1 MRVAG
6 ARRFGK
12 CLFFPKV
19 FDFRPGFKN
28 SVILGLGGNIGD
40 VKKRFNGLYFKLSRD
55 SRFHIVENSALLINE
70 AFGFKE
76 QADFTNAVMLVQ
88 TSLAAR
94 QILKITANLEKRFGL
109 VRSFKNAPRT
119 LDIDI
124 LYFSGRSR
132 NDARLTLPHPGA
144 QSRASVILPLGTMK
158 RVSKSGVRF

>member
-6 ARRFGK
+6 ARRFSK

-19 FDFRPGFKN
+19 FDFRPDFKN
-28 SVILGLGGNIGD
+28 SVILGVGGNIGD

-76 QADFTNAVMLVQ
+76 QADFTNAVMLAQ

-94 QILKITANLEKRFGL
+94 QILKITANLERRCGR

-132 NDARLTLPHPGA
+132 NDVRLTLPHPGA

-158 RVSKSGVRF
+158 RVYKSGVRF

>member
-6 ARRFGK
+6 ARRFSK

-19 FDFRPGFKN
+19 FDFRPDFKN
-28 SVILGLGGNIGD
+28 SVILGVGGNIGY
-40 VKKRFNGLYFKLSRD
+40 VKKRFNRLHFTLSRD
-55 SRFHIVENSALLINE
+55 TRFHVVENSALLINE

-94 QILKITANLEKRFGL
+94 QILKITANLEKRFGR

-124 LYFSGRSR
+124 LYFSGRNR
-132 NDARLTLPHPGA
+132 NDARLILPHPGA
-144 QSRASVILPLGTMK
+144 QSRASVILPLGTMR
-158 RVSKSGVRF
+158 RVNKSGVRF